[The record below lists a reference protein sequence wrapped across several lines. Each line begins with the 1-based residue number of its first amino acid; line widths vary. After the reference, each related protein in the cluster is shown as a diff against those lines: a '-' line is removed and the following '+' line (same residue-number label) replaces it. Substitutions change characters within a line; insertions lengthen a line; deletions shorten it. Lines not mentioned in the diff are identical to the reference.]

1 MWERREKRRQKLHMT
16 QAITRWE
23 ITLSEIY
30 LFSKKPLHVFLSLTI
45 LLILLKDKLNTNM
58 RTLNNQFLSSVCEAM
73 LVRFVVDHF
82 SSITPK
88 THILLFKY
96 NIKASKE
103 MFLLFHPVSTYLW
116 KRLTKQLKKNSCR
129 FRYIQ
134 VDPIILKTQY
144 ARCTRRSFSFQH
156 YSDQTRC
163 ISMQE
168 LKFG

>member
-1 MWERREKRRQKLHMT
+1 MGEERKTSAKTSH
-16 QAITRWE
+16 ASSHN
-23 ITLSEIY
+23 TLRDYSVGDLSI
-30 LFSKKPLHVFLSLTI
+30 FKKPLHVFLSHTI

-58 RTLNNQFLSSVCEAM
+58 WTLNNRFLSSVCEAM